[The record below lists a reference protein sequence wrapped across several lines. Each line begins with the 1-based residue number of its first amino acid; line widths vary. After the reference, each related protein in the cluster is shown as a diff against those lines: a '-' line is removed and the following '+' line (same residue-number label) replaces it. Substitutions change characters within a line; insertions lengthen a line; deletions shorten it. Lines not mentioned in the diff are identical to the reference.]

1 MKKFTAASIVAL
13 LCVYGQLATAA
24 DSKSHPAF
32 PSAQNTPA
40 REAAHADAQKAL
52 AELKAGNVRY
62 ASGKTLHPH
71 TQEAVRK
78 ATAAHGQRPFAI
90 VLSCSDSRVPVE
102 ILFDQGVG
110 DIFPIRNAG
119 NVIDDDVTGS
129 AEYAVEHLGTPL
141 LVVMGHTK
149 CGAVTAAATNA
160 IAEGKIAAIIGKI
173 KPAVERVK
181 ARSPQLKGEE
191 AIQAS
196 IMENTMQS
204 ANEMLAESI
213 ILREAIAAGKLK
225 ITGALY
231 DIESGKVEF
240 FDIPRQPEQS
250 KPQESARG

>member
-1 MKKFTAASIVAL
+1 MKKFSVASIFAL
-13 LCVYGQLATAA
+13 LCVCGQLSPAA
-24 DSKSHPAF
+24 DSKSHPAV
-32 PSAQNTPA
+32 SPA
-40 REAAHADAQKAL
+40 HNNPQREAAHSDPQKAL
-52 AELKAGNVRY
+52 AELKVGNARY
-62 ASGKTLHPH
+62 ASGNPLHPQ

-181 ARSPQLKGEE
+181 AHSPQLQGED

-196 IMENTMQS
+196 IVENTMQS
-204 ANEMLAESI
+204 ANEMLAESV

-240 FDIPRQPEQS
+240 FDIARKPAQA
-250 KPQESARG
+250 KPQ